1 MTHFAPPIAKLA
13 GTLRADIEKAVCDFP
28 RKHRYV
34 CGSQLRLAI
43 TEVAVL
49 VDRAWRDKPRAA
61 QWVQELSWAMDEFRL
76 TLQLCK
82 DVQAFSSFGL
92 FEQLA
97 RDMVE
102 LGRQVGGWLKQQHPQ
117 GQNVGAGSPP
127 QRAKTLSTRSAS
139 QREANP

>member
-13 GTLRADIEKAVCDFP
+13 GSLRADIEKAVSDFP

-34 CGSQLRLAI
+34 CGTDLRRAI
-43 TEVAVL
+43 TTVSVL
-49 VDRAWRDKPRAA
+49 VDRAWRDKPRTA
-61 QWVQELSWAMDEFRL
+61 QWVEQLNWAMDEFRL
-76 TLQLCK
+76 TFQLCK

-97 RDMVE
+97 RDMAE
-102 LGRQVGGWLKQQHPQ
+102 LGRQVGGWHKQHPQ
-117 GQNVGAGSPP
+117 GQNVGAGSHP